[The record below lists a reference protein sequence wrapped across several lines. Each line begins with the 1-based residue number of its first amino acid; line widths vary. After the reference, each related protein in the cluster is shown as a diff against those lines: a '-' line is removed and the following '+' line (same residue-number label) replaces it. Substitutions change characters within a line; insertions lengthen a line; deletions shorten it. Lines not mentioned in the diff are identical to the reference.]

1 MDLDDAILPEPA
13 PKRRRVSTLKSS
25 TSTPRYSS
33 PDELATDLKKSSPR
47 RVSIRRGR
55 LSRSPPSRRS
65 SEDELNHAYYT
76 QSPTPDTRPASRSPS
91 PSRTRTR
98 MRTRTRNRTRS
109 PSRSPAARSPAASS
123 SDDDSARSRSRTR
136 SRSRPHALSPS
147 PSPSPRTL
155 AFDSRS
161 LSPAASDR
169 TTPQSLADKVDRHLR
184 LSPQQQD
191 HHPPP
196 PPAPRHNVRPDYR
209 PKMTLTGH
217 RGPVSQVR
225 ISPDGR
231 WIASASA
238 DATVKI
244 WDAHTG
250 RLMDTL
256 VGHMAGDGDVVLW
269 DVSSKD
275 VVQRLH
281 AHPGLVC
288 FWVDVR
294 RDTMVTAGQDG
305 SLRVFVH
312 ATETH
317 DAEATAATEATDALT
332 NGGGAAHGHAENGV
346 KPPLA
351 PAETETSRSAE
362 PPIKVED
369 DDVAMDGTSA

>member
-1 MDLDDAILPEPA
+1 MNVRKQKAFVDYTWKRAPA
-13 PKRRRVSTLKSS
+13 PPCVPVAAVDDDGVCYHEEMTETYQQER
-25 TSTPRYSS
+25 
-33 PDELATDLKKSSPR
+33 
-47 RVSIRRGR
+47 
-55 LSRSPPSRRS
+55 
-65 SEDELNHAYYT
+65 HAYEAY
-76 QSPTPDTRPASRSPS
+76 
-91 PSRTRTR
+91 
-98 MRTRTRNRTRS
+98 
-109 PSRSPAARSPAASS
+109 AAQGTYWELDGQYELGGGPYAMTYQGHKNAAY
-123 SDDDSARSRSRTR
+123 AVGGCFG
-136 SRSRPHALSPS
+136 L
-147 PSPSPRTL
+147 L
-155 AFDSRS
+155 
-161 LSPAASDR
+161 
-169 TTPQSLADKVDRHLR
+169 
-184 LSPQQQD
+184 
-191 HHPPP
+191 
-196 PPAPRHNVRPDYR
+196 
-209 PKMTLTGH
+209 
-217 RGPVSQVR
+217 
-225 ISPDGR
+225 PDGGAFV
-231 WIASASA
+231 ASASE
-238 DATVKI
+238 
-244 WDAHTG
+244 
-250 RLMDTL
+250 
-256 VGHMAGDGDVVLW
+256 DGDVVLW